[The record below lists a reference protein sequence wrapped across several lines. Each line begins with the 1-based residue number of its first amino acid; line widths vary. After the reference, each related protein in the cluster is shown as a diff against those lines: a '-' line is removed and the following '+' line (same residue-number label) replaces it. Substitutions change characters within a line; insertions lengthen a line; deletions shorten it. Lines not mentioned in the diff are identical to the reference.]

1 MDVVFLGLFL
11 ELGFR
16 HKINE
21 IDTILR
27 KKGLGQIYECSF
39 YKRCYFFMK
48 FLPTKDNYVYRL
60 RKNDKDNY
68 MTF

>member
-27 KKGLGQIYECSF
+27 KKRFRANLWM
-39 YKRCYFFMK
+39 FFFLSDAT

>member
-27 KKGLGQIYECSF
+27 QKRLHTLKRQFGDIWGRSRDKYERYF
-39 YKRCYFFMK
+39 YFRVG
-48 FLPTKDNYVYRL
+48 DHA
-60 RKNDKDNY
+60 
-68 MTF
+68 